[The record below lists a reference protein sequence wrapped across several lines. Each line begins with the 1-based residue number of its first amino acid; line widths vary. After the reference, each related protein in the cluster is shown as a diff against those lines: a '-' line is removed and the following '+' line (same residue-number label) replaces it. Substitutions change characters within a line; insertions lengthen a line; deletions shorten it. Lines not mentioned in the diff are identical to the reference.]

1 MAGEKLVEMKAYCQK
16 AMSCKNPEQLFGEL
30 TGDTSK
36 ERLDKLK
43 KEYVRLLY
51 LYHPEANKGESEELQ
66 SVAGKITNVVIYL
79 YSLAEKRIM
88 LGTYGSPDP
97 ASSEG
102 TLYEMI
108 KTRSHEYAISR
119 LLAQEND
126 SRVYAARMDGAAD
139 ENVCLKIAKEPA
151 ANKRLLAE
159 SEVLENVRHYQLPK
173 LVDAFMT
180 GDGLMV
186 LVQELIDGFDL
197 FSILAMPRYQNG
209 IPQEHVAWIADRGL
223 NIIGKVHTL
232 GRLHGNITPSHLMV
246 RSRDHSVFLI
256 GFTES
261 VKKVGGRYG
270 FKADIYGAP
279 EITKDAPLMTQS
291 DLYAFGKCLILAL
304 GGDPVTN
311 RLPESVNPKIVDFLA
326 GLVCVDPNLREG
338 DAWGAWHRWSDL
350 RLELFGERRSFKY
363 FAVD

>member
-1 MAGEKLVEMKAYCQK
+1 
-16 AMSCKNPEQLFGEL
+16 
-30 TGDTSK
+30 
-36 ERLDKLK
+36 
-43 KEYVRLLY
+43 
-51 LYHPEANKGESEELQ
+51 
-66 SVAGKITNVVIYL
+66 
-79 YSLAEKRIM
+79 M

-102 TLYEMI
+102 TPYETI

-119 LLAQEND
+119 LMAQEND

-139 ENVCLKIAKEPA
+139 ENVCLKIAKDPA

-159 SEVLENVRHYQLPK
+159 LEVLENVRHYQVPK
-173 LVDAFMT
+173 LVDVFT
-180 GDGLMV
+180 TEDGLMV

-197 FSILAMPRYQNG
+197 FSLLAMPRYRNG
-209 IPQEHVAWIADRGL
+209 IPEEHVAWIADRGL
-223 NIIGKVHTL
+223 NIIGKIHTL

-246 RSRDHSVFLI
+246 RSRDHNVFLI

-261 VKKVGGRYG
+261 VKKVGGCYG
-270 FKADIYGAP
+270 FKADVYGAP
-279 EITKDAPLMTQS
+279 EIAKNTPLKTQS

-304 GGDPVTN
+304 GGDPATN
-311 RLPESVNPKIVDFLA
+311 QMSELVNPKIVDFLA
-326 GLVCVDPNLREG
+326 GLVCADPNLREG